1 MSLKNQCPICLK
13 VLSSTS
19 ALKKHTQ
26 RKNKCSVD
34 SEEQSSSQTI
44 KNQLTLTP
52 EQLDIISCP
61 LDKNIRILAG
71 AGCAKTTTII
81 YRVKNLIEIGIP
93 SESIIMTTFTKD
105 AANDIQKKLQM
116 LIPQNKVIVGTIDS
130 LSKRFLLKYNPDF
143 QNNKCYVGEY
153 KVKLYQ
159 FLSKT
164 ECPHLQK
171 MISNLRYIFI
181 DEYQDINQDYFN
193 IISQMSKL
201 GLTVTV
207 VGDDCQNIYSW
218 NGSNIKFILE
228 FISQFSNS
236 CSFLLTHNFRSTPEI
251 LHLANASIK
260 HNENQI
266 YKIIQSNIQTVHHKP
281 TISYYYSWESEYQD
295 IKKKI
300 LNYHYAGIPLDE
312 IAILSRNCT
321 DNGQLYF
328 IETQLTKDLLQCCL
342 LEGKKELRSKM
353 KADHVCLSTIHKSK
367 GLEWTVVFIIGCED
381 KYFPSSKDPL
391 KIEEERRL
399 FYVGITRPKHYLH
412 LSLST
417 GRDPCM
423 SRFVTEVNKSLLS
436 FHNTSRIT
444 KRFSQGEPKFIDF
457 SVTKIIENMKTQD
470 YLDLKQMGFLPE
482 LKWIQKRIY
491 PEFKYQSFISQQELF
506 ADFGI
511 FIDNLVTRQLGQFQ
525 PNSNGCTNYDANKV
539 IAKVVLDSYHYMV
552 YKKYKINFA
561 YNLRLIK
568 QNQLS
573 HIIHSLESRQFI
585 HPDLK
590 YVIKNIDRND
600 YSIILDIYN
609 LLARN
614 SNKFKIPIW
623 EIPIFSENLLPTDFI
638 QEMEKSYIHFTNQD
652 NNWDQIIY
660 DIYKVSR
667 SSNILRGRSRLLY
680 TGVSED
686 NIKSY
691 LPMYQHIYQDYI
703 LQFCQGKNICKPSYT
718 YLNISGELD
727 AVCDDIIIDYKN
739 SVSTDIP
746 VEHELQLL
754 AYCSLS
760 RRHDQIINKLRIFN
774 PIKGILSTCD
784 ISSWH
789 HHEQLFHY
797 LSQIRDQMMI
807 DQNKQFQIPEI
818 SSIFIDTSTCLIQSD
833 DDS

>member
-1 MSLKNQCPICLK
+1 M
-13 VLSSTS
+13 
-19 ALKKHTQ
+19 
-26 RKNKCSVD
+26 
-34 SEEQSSSQTI
+34 
-44 KNQLTLTP
+44 
-52 EQLDIISCP
+52 
-61 LDKNIRILAG
+61 
-71 AGCAKTTTII
+71 
-81 YRVKNLIEIGIP
+81 GIP

-105 AANDIQKKLQM
+105 AANDIQRKIQL

-130 LSKRFLLKYNPDF
+130 ISKRFLLKYNPDF
-143 QNNKCYVGEY
+143 KNAKCYVGEY
-153 KVKLYQ
+153 KVRFFQ
-159 FLSKT
+159 FLSND
-164 ECPHLQK
+164 ECPHRQK
-171 MISNLRYIFI
+171 FIDTIKYIFI

-193 IISQMSKL
+193 IIYQLSNL
-201 GLTVTV
+201 GVIVSV
-207 VGDDCQNIYSW
+207 VGDDCQNIYTW

-228 FISQFSNS
+228 FVTQFPNS

-251 LHLANASIK
+251 LNLANASIK

-266 YKIIQSNIQTVHHKP
+266 YKIIQSNIDTVHHKP
-281 TISYYYSWESEYQD
+281 TITYYYSWESEYQD

-300 LNYHYAGIPLDE
+300 LNYLYAGIPLDE

-328 IETQLTKDLLQCCL
+328 IETQLTKDRLQCCL

-353 KADHVCLSTIHKSK
+353 KAEHICLSTIHKSK

-381 KYFPSSKDPL
+381 KYFPSSKVPL

-482 LKWIQKRIY
+482 LKWTQKQIY

-525 PNSNGCTNYDANKV
+525 PSSNGCTNYDANKV
-539 IAKVVLDSYHYMV
+539 IAKIVLDSYHYAV

-573 HIIHSLESRQFI
+573 HIIQSLECTQNLHSE
-585 HPDLK
+585 LK
-590 YVIKNIDRND
+590 HVIKNISRND

-614 SNKFKIPIW
+614 STKFKIPIW

-691 LPMYQHIYQDYI
+691 LPMYQHIYHDYI
-703 LQFCQGKNICKPSYT
+703 QEFCQGKNICKPSYT

-746 VEHELQLL
+746 IEHELQLL
-754 AYCSLS
+754 AYCALS
-760 RRHDQIINKLRIFN
+760 RRHDQIINQLRIFN
-774 PIKGILSTCD
+774 PIKGCVSTCD
-784 ISSWH
+784 ISGWH
-789 HHEQLFHY
+789 HHEHLFRY
-797 LSQIRDQMMI
+797 LAQIRDQMMI
-807 DQNKQFQIPEI
+807 DQNKQFQIPEMP
-818 SSIFIDTSTCLIQSD
+818 SIFIDTSTCLIQSD
-833 DDS
+833 DES

>member
-1 MSLKNQCPICLK
+1 MSGKNQCQICLK
-13 VLSSTS
+13 VLSSSS
-19 ALKKHTQ
+19 ALKKHLQ
-26 RKNKCSVD
+26 KKKKCLPPSTVED
-34 SEEQSSSQTI
+34 NLSLVNPLNLTHEQQ
-44 KNQLTLTP
+44 Q
-52 EQLDIISCP
+52 IISCSP
-61 LDKNIRILAG
+61 DKNIRILAG
-71 AGCAKTTTII
+71 AGCAKTTTIL
-81 YRVKNLIEIGIP
+81 YRAKHLIEIGVP

-105 AANDIQKKLQM
+105 ASNDIQKKLQ
-116 LIPQNKVIVGTIDS
+116 LLLPQNKVIVGTIDS
-130 LSKRFLLKYNPDF
+130 LSKRFLLRYQPDF
-143 QNNKCYVGEY
+143 KNTKCYVGEY
-153 KVKLYQ
+153 KVKFYQ
-159 FLSKT
+159 FLSQDN
-164 ECPHLQK
+164 CPHRQK
-171 MISNLRYIFI
+171 FIDTIKYIFV

-193 IISQMSKL
+193 IIQQLSTL
-201 GLTVTV
+201 GIIVSV
-207 VGDDCQNIYSW
+207 VGDDCQNIYTW

-228 FISQFSNS
+228 FMSQFPNS

-251 LHLANASIK
+251 LKLANASIK
-260 HNENQI
+260 HNEDQI
-266 YKIIQSNIQTVHHKP
+266 YKIIQSNVDTVYHKP

-295 IKKKI
+295 IKKRI
-300 LNYHYAGIPLDE
+300 LTYHYAGIPLDE

-328 IETQLTKDLLQCCL
+328 IETQLTRDRLKCCL

-353 KADHVCLSTIHKSK
+353 KEGHVCLSTIHKSK
-367 GLEWTVVFIIGCED
+367 GLEWTIVFIIGCED

-417 GRDPCM
+417 SREPCI
-423 SRFVTEVNKSLLS
+423 SRFITEVDKSLLS

-444 KRFSQGEPKFIDF
+444 KKFSIGEPKFIDF
-457 SVTKIIENMKTQD
+457 SVTKIIENLKTQD
-470 YLDLKQMGFLPE
+470 YLDLKQMGLLPE
-482 LKWIQKRIY
+482 LKWTQKHIY

-511 FIDNLVTRQLGQFQ
+511 FIDNLITRQLGQYQ
-525 PNSNGCTNYDANKV
+525 SQSNGCNNQDANKV
-539 IAKVVLDSYHYMV
+539 IAKVVLDSYHYSV
-552 YKKYKINFA
+552 YKQYKINFA

-568 QNQLS
+568 KNQLS
-573 HIIHSLESRQFI
+573 HIIHSLECTQSI

-590 YVIKNIDRND
+590 HVIKNISRND

-609 LLARN
+609 LLYRN
-614 SNKFKIPIW
+614 SVKFKVPIW

-652 NNWDQIIY
+652 NDWDQIIY

-680 TGVSED
+680 TGVSEE

-703 LQFCQGKNICKPSYT
+703 QQFCQGKNICKPSYT

-754 AYCSLS
+754 AYCALS
-760 RRHDQIINKLRIFN
+760 RRHDQIINRLRIFN
-774 PIKGILSTCD
+774 PMKGCVSTCD
-784 ISSWH
+784 ISGWH
-789 HHEQLFHY
+789 HHEHLFRY
-797 LSQIRDQMMI
+797 LAQIRDQMMI
-807 DQNKQFQIPEI
+807 DQNKQFQMPEVP
-818 SSIFIDTSTCLIQSD
+818 SFFIDTSECLIQSD